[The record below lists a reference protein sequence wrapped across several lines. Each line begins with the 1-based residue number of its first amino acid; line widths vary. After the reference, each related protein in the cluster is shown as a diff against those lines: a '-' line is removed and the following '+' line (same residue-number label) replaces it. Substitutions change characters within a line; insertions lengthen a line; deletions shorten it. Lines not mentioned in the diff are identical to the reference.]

1 MDRAQVEGS
10 KLETENDFVECL
22 KAFFKIRCSV
32 MARGSARSKSSRKLT
47 GAVGVG
53 GELVLSVSD
62 VCSRLEG
69 YETMVDKFSELYA
82 ERRGGILT
90 EEDGSAKLSE
100 LVTRILVEHK
110 KLVELVESTFGYQ
123 SSSPGSVEE
132 DELINKTPEVE
143 ALIQSLETHSEL
155 LDNLGLLK
163 TENQRARCGEML
175 SILEQH
181 DSLMIHAAKSSE
193 RLQLVELRDF
203 NGLLDG
209 ISAILA
215 LARHV
220 TGQDARFQTL
230 TDLKALV
237 TELETLH
244 AGFEAAVGTTSSG
257 HGEHQ
262 EPLEADPEQANSSKS
277 MEILNFVRDSTRFIA
292 DCRVALGMTTKP
304 PDTGS
309 HSSNINTAEVLTCIQ
324 ELMQVLHHFDAFQPV
339 SSSTVSPLGSQPAAE
354 RSRPSTS
361 SSPPATNADS
371 NSSVIQEKVA
381 AVLTFFDELHLMTDF
396 AQNILDE
403 ECDGGA
409 GSTTNSQSNT
419 SSSVNLGM
427 FRAITRIP
435 TPTSSGFNDDN
446 EHGEPLEIEV
456 PFPLDELELELQ
468 AQQQPSDQGD
478 GDQQGFFAADDDGS
492 QPAIPIAES
501 PLAESLMDI
510 SLVMNDHHRIIS
522 QAAHW
527 VHKTAKLQQR
537 RRSSK
542 LRSIDAV
549 GSHPPPRNSD
559 LGSEICRLVRE
570 HCALLSLAKQ
580 LFKLKDPRHDLSSLL
595 ECLAIL
601 KRLTTR
607 LPVFQTEL
615 LSQSHSQSSQTNNDS
630 SASLASNS
638 SSLLSTASNTG
649 SQDSLQTSLSVF
661 ACIKD
666 IARHLQD
673 YDFFLAQMRAN
684 SDKQWLSK
692 DATRGVL
699 NIEVLTRELNTRLK
713 LLTDTQ
719 SALGFQ
725 NPVLEL
731 PKFIQ
736 SVQKLVVKT
745 ESLKPWKATEL
756 IDESAEVQDGD
767 LDSGCGRSEATEAH
781 TEIDTSGS
789 GPGISLEAYAG
800 AFDKIE
806 SDLTTYT
813 ALMSWLCDVLPF
825 SQSVESVDD
834 LKERVVDVLSQLEA
848 FANENVAMKDEI
860 AGFQAE
866 KERTMQQMALEDAF
880 LADHDVV
887 VQSECSEASASS
899 SRLEIFRQLLDEQRR
914 LATNTGEVEASNSL
928 EANFLVQSG
937 LLIAPNVDVEPRLS
951 THMRLEIY
959 KKLLLKTQQRGEATR
974 NLEMLLE
981 EQVQRT
987 NEMLGDKDR
996 ALQELKSAVGQAN
1009 RDKRAFLSEHEDVLA
1024 ALRPGDDDNDNKTMR
1039 DAVELQVVS
1048 RVPVFEKFV
1057 SEIARLQAAKR
1068 IFDIESGEERAVLQ
1082 KLGLLMATGDDEPRS
1097 PCDAEAGSGP
1107 GGDGGDGVGD
1117 REAGAEA
1124 ENDAGGEDGGDV
1136 EIATEADNTS
1146 TENDNDAAVTAHASV
1161 ITPPPP
1167 ISLAKR
1173 LALYKELAEL
1183 QALVRVEKAAVEQE
1197 KTFLEANKLAFDTN
1211 EPSLSRMSVYR
1222 TLLDG
1227 QNALIDEKMEREVE
1241 MGKERGFLKSHGVNS
1256 STRMDVLEAFVKL
1269 RDEIAER
1276 NQADAM
1282 ERAFLLE
1289 NKLWIPEAF
1298 ESEGD
1303 DDPYQQMDAQEHFGV
1318 RFQVFSELLEAIGAN
1333 EHAKQQRE
1341 AAIEAEKAY
1350 LLANTSLDAS
1360 NLQVDGPQHSRLH
1373 IYETLLAAQRETD
1386 ARREADQSQQ
1396 LERFPSHEDAFL
1408 RSNGLESV
1416 LDTSEPEP
1424 ASVLRARV
1432 YEELFGQIRQ
1442 RDETIAELSAQIQK
1456 HEVSLA
1462 AWDEVAL
1469 KHADAIARAE
1479 WEKQELLTTIAD
1491 RDTLITRLKD
1501 EFAQDRAAEVK
1512 NHAAEVAALAEKHA
1526 ANVKQLAVAHDEKVA
1541 GLLASSK
1548 LELAAALEKQAKQLE
1563 FLVLVRAGEENLF
1576 AGSNGSSSSS
1586 PSALSPAQARA
1597 LLLDK
1602 ITKRDSSATS
1612 MIYRSIRL
1620 ATDILNTSAF
1630 TGSSSSSSASSEM
1643 IPVEVTQAVLNCV
1656 KELKALKE
1664 FLIESLEQLTRGD
1677 DAFSSQP
1684 PAFLKANIDA
1694 VVASGDKEAAIDF
1707 ALCSHREFMSFAH
1720 LELLKHQNTTDAGIS
1735 KLLATLKAVAGGSG
1749 DNGGDAFTVAETTFM
1764 ELEMQLTAEKE
1775 ARENADCKFK
1785 LNDEYY
1791 QRLLSERKDVEA
1803 TLTKALSEL
1812 RDECRALRMKV
1823 DALEQERYAAPG
1835 SSSSFSG
1842 SMFGLSPSPR
1852 ATPMTPS
1859 SGFGT
1864 GGMVMPIR
1872 PEKPREPPR
1881 TTNKGAGSVHK
1892 ERFVSDLEKETGQ
1905 RRSTNTTRRINE
1917 WKKQDAM
1924 SFPSS
1929 SSQLERDFRAMETSP
1944 LVAMNAYAEYAGT
1957 GTGAQTGETSPTYP
1971 KGDRGLETAGGGGAS
1986 TRAPTAQDQELWY
1999 QGVRMVHHI
2008 SFFVSMFYVQKQ
2020 HLFRVEIFNSDTEQ
2034 QQTVYVTWSEMQTF
2048 LDESK
2053 KAMRQNLALDDPSK
2067 HAEITDILFERV
2079 RVYGEGSSN
2088 ILLGFE

>member
-1 MDRAQVEGS
+1 
-10 KLETENDFVECL
+10 
-22 KAFFKIRCSV
+22 
-32 MARGSARSKSSRKLT
+32 MARGLARSKRSRKLT
-47 GAVGVG
+47 DTVGGG

-62 VCSRLEG
+62 VCSWLEG
-69 YETMVDKFSELYA
+69 YETIVDKFSELYT
-82 ERRGGILT
+82 EHRGGMFT

-123 SSSPGSVEE
+123 SSSPGSAEE
-132 DELINKTPEVE
+132 DELIDNTPEIE
-143 ALIQSLETHSEL
+143 ALIQSLKTHLEL

-163 TENQRARCGEML
+163 TERQRARCDKML
-175 SILEQH
+175 SILEQR
-181 DSLMIHAAKSSE
+181 DSLIIHAAKSSE

-203 NGLLDG
+203 NGLLDE
-209 ISAILA
+209 ISEILA

-230 TDLKALV
+230 TDLKSLV
-237 TELETLH
+237 TELEILH
-244 AGFEAAVGTTSSG
+244 AGFEAAVGATNSG
-257 HGEHQ
+257 HGGHQ
-262 EPLEADPEQANSSKS
+262 ESSEADPEQVNSSKS
-277 MEILNFVRDSTRFIA
+277 MEILNFMRDSTRFIA
-292 DCRVALGMTTKP
+292 DCRVALGMTTEP

-309 HSSNINTAEVLTCIQ
+309 HSSNINTVEVLTCIQ
-324 ELMQVLHHFDAFQPV
+324 ELMQVLHHFDAFQPA
-339 SSSTVSPLGSQPAAE
+339 SSSTVSPLGSQPAAD
-354 RSRPSTS
+354 RSRPTTS
-361 SSPPATNADS
+361 SSPPATSVDS

-403 ECDGGA
+403 ECDDGA
-409 GSTTNSQSNT
+409 ASTTNSQSNT
-419 SSSVNLGM
+419 SSSVSLGM
-427 FRAITRIP
+427 LQALTRTP
-435 TPTSSGFNDDN
+435 TPISSGFNGDN

-468 AQQQPSDQGD
+468 AQQQPSDQED
-478 GDQQGFFAADDDGS
+478 EDQQGFFAADDDGS

-522 QAAHW
+522 EAAHW
-527 VHKTAKLQQR
+527 VHKTTKLRQR

-549 GSHPPPRNSD
+549 GSHPPPRSSD

-615 LSQSHSQSSQTNNDS
+615 LSQSQSSHSNSGS

-638 SSLLSTASNTG
+638 SSLLGTASNTG

-661 ACIKD
+661 TCIED

-692 DATRGVL
+692 DATREVL
-699 NIEVLTRELNTRLK
+699 NIEVLTRELNTRLE

-719 SALGFQ
+719 SALGLQ

-731 PKFIQ
+731 PEFVQ
-736 SVQKLVVKT
+736 SVQELVVKT
-745 ESLKPWKATEL
+745 ESLEPWKTTEL

-767 LDSGCGRSEATEAH
+767 LDSDCGRSEATEAH
-781 TEIDTSGS
+781 TKADTSGS
-789 GPGISLEAYAG
+789 GPGIGLEAYAN

-813 ALMSWLCDVLPF
+813 ALMSWLRGVLPF
-825 SQSVESVDD
+825 SQSVESVND
-834 LKERVVDVLSQLEA
+834 LKERVVDVLSQLEV

-866 KERTMQQMALEDAF
+866 KERTMQQIALEDAF
-880 LADHDVV
+880 LADHGVV

-914 LATNTGEVEASNSL
+914 LATKTGEVEASNSL

-937 LLIAPNVDVEPRLS
+937 LLRAPNVDVEPRLS

-981 EQVQRT
+981 EQAQRT

-996 ALQELKSAVGQAN
+996 ALQELKSAVGQA
-1009 RDKRAFLSEHEDVLA
+1009 DHDERAFLSEHEDVLA
-1024 ALRPGDDDNDNKTMR
+1024 ALRPGDDDDDDNNGTMR

-1057 SEIARLQAAKR
+1057 SKIARLQASKR

-1082 KLGLLMATGDDEPRS
+1082 KLGLLAAAGDDELRS
-1097 PCDAEAGSGP
+1097 PCDAEAGSAP
-1107 GGDGGDGVGD
+1107 GGDGGDA
-1117 REAGAEA
+1117 R
-1124 ENDAGGEDGGDV
+1124 GEDGGDV
-1136 EIATEADNTS
+1136 EIATEADNDS
-1146 TENDNDAAVTAHASV
+1146 TENGGDAAVTAHESV
-1161 ITPPPP
+1161 ITPSPP
-1167 ISLAKR
+1167 ISLARR

-1197 KTFLEANKLAFDTN
+1197 KTFLEANKLAFDTS

-1241 MGKERGFLKSHGVNS
+1241 MGKERGFLESHGVDF

-1282 ERAFLLE
+1282 EQAFLLE

-1298 ESEGD
+1298 ESKG
-1303 DDPYQQMDAQEHFGV
+1303 DDPYKRMDAQEHFGV
-1318 RFQVFSELLEAIGAN
+1318 RFQVFSEFLETIGAN

-1341 AAIEAEKAY
+1341 AAVEAEKAY
-1350 LLANTSLDAS
+1350 LLVNTSLDAS

-1373 IYETLLAAQRETD
+1373 IYETLLAAQREAD

-1469 KHADAIARAE
+1469 KHADTIARAE

-1501 EFAQDRAAEVK
+1501 EFTQDRAAEVE

-1526 ANVKQLAVAHDEKVA
+1526 ENVKQLTVARDEKVA
-1541 GLLASSK
+1541 GFLASSK

-1586 PSALSPAQARA
+1586 SSALSPAQARA

-1602 ITKRDSSATS
+1602 VTKRDSSAIS

-1620 ATDILNTSAF
+1620 ATDILNTFAF
-1630 TGSSSSSSASSEM
+1630 TGSSSSSSSASSEM

-1664 FLIESLEQLTRGD
+1664 FLIDSLEQLTRGD
-1677 DAFSSQP
+1677 DAFPSQP

-1707 ALCSHREFMSFAH
+1707 ALCSHREFMAFAH
-1720 LELLKHQNTTDAGIS
+1720 LELLKHQNSTDAGIS
-1735 KLLATLKAVAGGSG
+1735 KLLAALKAVAGGSG
-1749 DNGGDAFTVAETTFM
+1749 GNGGDAFTVAETTFM
-1764 ELEMQLTAEKE
+1764 ELEMQLTTEKE

-1823 DALEQERYAAPG
+1823 DTLEQERYAAPG
-1835 SSSSFSG
+1835 SSSSV

-1859 SGFGT
+1859 GGFGT

-1881 TTNKGAGSVHK
+1881 TINKGAGSVHK

-1924 SFPSS
+1924 SFSSS
-1929 SSQLERDFRAMETSP
+1929 SSQLERDFRAMETSSS
-1944 LVAMNAYAEYAGT
+1944 LAAMNAYAGYAGT
-1957 GTGAQTGETSPTYP
+1957 GTGAQAGKTSPTYP
-1971 KGDRGLETAGGGGAS
+1971 KGGRGLETAGGEGAS

-2020 HLFRVEIFNSDTEQ
+2020 HLFRVEVFNSDTEQ

-2067 HAEITDILFERV
+2067 HADIADILFERV
-2079 RVYGEGSSN
+2079 RVYGEGPSN
-2088 ILLGFE
+2088 VLLGFE